1 MIGRMGQ
8 KVKGLTIAAVL
19 MGTVPITSAYA
30 SCDGFTD
37 EFETTSLGIS
47 YKKDPETGSIRAFL
61 MSGEASFIA
70 PKSSLVRK
78 AKKKS
83 LYESESR
90 IYPLYEGGFCCCRFG
105 QRFNKS
111 D

>member
-30 SCDGFTD
+30 SCDGFAD

-61 MSGEASFIA
+61 MSGEASL
-70 PKSSLVRK
+70 SRRK
-78 AKKKS
+78 VVLFVKQRKK
-83 LYESESR
+83 
-90 IYPLYEGGFCCCRFG
+90 PL
-105 QRFNKS
+105 
-111 D
+111 